1 MDHRHLAFIA
11 LMAALFIAALTFSG
25 GSPPELPDREI
36 IYQVST
42 IDALMAG
49 AYDGVTSFGELRTRG
64 DLGIG
69 TFDRLDGEAVGIDG
83 MWFQVRSDG
92 SVLPVPDSMTTS
104 LATVTYFDA
113 DQVIPVSGPL
123 NLSALEAELENAF
136 SSKGYFY
143 AVRIDGNFSGLK
155 ARAVPAQEPPYPP
168 LAEVAKNQ
176 SVFFWDEFNGSI
188 VGYWSPEASSGI
200 AVPGWHLH
208 AISTDRGQG
217 GHLIDCDIQDGVVRL
232 DETRRLVLE
241 LSGET
246 GQDKSREEKEQEL
259 EEIEG

>member
-1 MDHRHLAFIA
+1 
-11 LMAALFIAALTFSG
+11 MAALLIAAITFSG
-25 GSPPELPDREI
+25 GSPPQAPDHET

-49 AYDGVTSFGELRTRG
+49 AYDGVMSFGELRTHG

-69 TFDRLDGEAVGIDG
+69 TFDRLDGEGIGIDG
-83 MWFQVRSDG
+83 MWFQARSDG
-92 SVLPVPDSMTTS
+92 LVLPVPDSMTTS
-104 LATVTYFDA
+104 LATVTFFDA
-113 DQVIPVSGPL
+113 DLVKPVGGPVK
-123 NLSALEAELENAF
+123 LSVLEEELFDMLPSE
-136 SSKGYFY
+136 GYFY
-143 AVRIDGNFSGLK
+143 AVRIDGNFSNVR

-208 AISTDRGQG
+208 AISTDREQG